1 MGYKCAHRYSGT
13 ALATVFDHQ
22 STHDTTHSGQT
33 HHRPMATLTLL
44 HLHKHAKKITAE
56 EEQCFVQ
63 ILPQTTELSA
73 LSFRSTNIS
82 LPVARLSHTVK
93 KILLKILLKIQQRK
107 RYQL

>member
-13 ALATVFDHQ
+13 ALATVFDQQ

-33 HHRPMATLTLL
+33 YHRPMATLTLL